1 MLFISSLSVFSPIK
15 KGCWILTN
23 AFSVSVEMIVQFLA
37 FILIIQHVL
46 LFFTCGT
53 NLAFLR

>member
-1 MLFISSLSVFSPIK
+1 MPFIRLRKFTLFLDCFPPIK

-37 FILIIQHVL
+37 FILIIQRVL
-46 LFFTCGT
+46 LFFTC
-53 NLAFLR
+53 